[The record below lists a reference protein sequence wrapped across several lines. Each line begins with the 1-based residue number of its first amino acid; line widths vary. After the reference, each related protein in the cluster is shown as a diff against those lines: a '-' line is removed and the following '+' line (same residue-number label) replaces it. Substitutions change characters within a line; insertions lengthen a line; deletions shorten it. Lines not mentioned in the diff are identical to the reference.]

1 MGKYTVNSNDKV
13 DKQLDSYF
21 GLITNEVIN
30 LIGKN
35 IVAIVLFGSFGRGEG
50 GVVIKNNKVKPV
62 NDFDI
67 SIYIRG
73 NIIKPEV
80 FSQKLETKAQEL
92 SKKIGIKQNRFRF
105 EPSIF
110 IVVRICLI
118 IIMKD

>member
-73 NIIKPEV
+73 NIIKTEV
-80 FSQKLETKAQEL
+80 FSQR
-92 SKKIGIKQNRFRF
+92 N
-105 EPSIF
+105 
-110 IVVRICLI
+110 
-118 IIMKD
+118 